1 MPDLNSDVVIVGAG
15 ISGLFAARKLK
26 DAGLNVIVLEA
37 SHRVGGR
44 LYTKYL
50 PDGTAFDLGGQ
61 WIGPEMHRIT
71 DLVEELGLESFPQ
84 DNSGRMDLSIQP
96 LEEMDQLVRAEWAW
110 FTAKISKLVSE
121 VDVENPDKTPNAAEL
136 DVLSVEEWKRQNLES
151 EYLQHLFD
159 QLIRTEYSIEPKD
172 FSMLHLLYSVR
183 SAGGFEDLIDLDGG
197 NHTLRL
203 ERGLQ
208 TVCSKLAET
217 LGARVMLDC
226 QVYDIE
232 HSETGVRVIAEG
244 ATVNAKRAIMA
255 LPPNQVVRIDFE
267 PVLPRR
273 RLKLMQRLEMGSIIK
288 CFAIYDRPFWRE
300 HPTKSIDP
308 DLLVFDHTMDASSV
322 DGKHSALVA
331 FIGGDDA
338 IFWSDRPVETR
349 RRAVLENLAMI
360 FGDEALYPRDYFD
373 HDWLTEPFVGG
384 GYQCYAPPGVMTGG
398 FNEMREPIGR
408 LHWAGTETAIHY
420 YGYVEGALEAADRA
434 ANEVI
439 KAFEKDGW
447 HAPVGK
453 A

>member
-1 MPDLNSDVVIVGAG
+1 
-15 ISGLFAARKLK
+15 
-26 DAGLNVIVLEA
+26 
-37 SHRVGGR
+37 
-44 LYTKYL
+44 
-50 PDGTAFDLGGQ
+50 
-61 WIGPEMHRIT
+61 
-71 DLVEELGLESFPQ
+71 
-84 DNSGRMDLSIQP
+84 
-96 LEEMDQLVRAEWAW
+96 
-110 FTAKISKLVSE
+110 
-121 VDVENPDKTPNAAEL
+121 
-136 DVLSVEEWKRQNLES
+136 
-151 EYLQHLFD
+151 
-159 QLIRTEYSIEPKD
+159 
-172 FSMLHLLYSVR
+172 
-183 SAGGFEDLIDLDGG
+183 
-197 NHTLRL
+197 
-203 ERGLQ
+203 
-208 TVCSKLAET
+208 
-217 LGARVMLDC
+217 
-226 QVYDIE
+226 
-232 HSETGVRVIAEG
+232 
-244 ATVNAKRAIMA
+244 MA

-434 ANEVI
+434 ANEVV

-453 A
+453 S

>member
-1 MPDLNSDVVIVGAG
+1 MPELDSDVVIIGAG

-71 DLVEELGLESFPQ
+71 ELVEELGLESFPQ

-110 FTAKISKLVSE
+110 FTAKISKLVEE
-121 VDVENPDKTPNAAEL
+121 VDVESPDKTPNAAEL
-136 DVLSVEEWKRQNLES
+136 DVVSVEEWKRQNLES

-208 TVCSKLAET
+208 TVCTKLAET
-217 LGARVMLDC
+217 LGTRVMLDC
-226 QVYDIE
+226 QVYD
-232 HSETGVRVIAEG
+232 
-244 ATVNAKRAIMA
+244 IMA

-434 ANEVI
+434 ANEVV

-453 A
+453 